1 MVCALYAAT
10 ATVRAADTWTALAC
24 GRHIVAHGVNDTDP
38 FSFNSRPS
46 AAAALSPKASS
57 WDRAWARWH
66 PTGWINQNWL
76 THVVLYEAMRLLGYN
91 SLFAVRVLVYLA
103 VAALIWRTMKVQQV
117 SPAGASL
124 AILAVMVTMRS
135 YLEMRPQDF
144 TNLLVAAELLIL
156 ALAVRG
162 NLRVLWALVP
172 IIVLWCNLH
181 GGFVFGFM
189 VLAAFAVASA
199 GAGTWVP
206 RSIAPGPGWFRVT
219 VPVAAVSLA
228 GTVLLNP
235 YHLSNV
241 THPLEVSVGPNA
253 PLWQFVDEWRPIFEG
268 GVATAEQASF
278 LAFLIVVSLAGGA
291 LLWRWQRE
299 TSSSAGGSR
308 RAAKQE
314 APTSR
319 QTVDLVMVLI
329 AGLTIVMAIK
339 SRRFIPIACICSAPL
354 LGQGLDSLGTLINRL
369 SPMAG
374 KLGQRER
381 ILRLSAVVLLLVL
394 GAIWGWRFF
403 QVYVRPWPHADG
415 PSSLFS
421 RATWVH
427 RRGFDVCQF
436 IRENRL
442 EGRMYN
448 SWVEGGSLE
457 WCQQP
462 DPDSGRTPLQVF
474 IDGRAQG
481 AFPPNAMVRYLAL
494 EGGGPIG
501 LTGISE
507 GREMRREEAKQIGAW
522 LEARL
527 KEEGVSVVLL
537 PEEDSQKPI
546 MRGLLNRDNWQV
558 AFLAPYHVL
567 FVNVDTPRGRELVT
581 GVFDGTTRFPDESS
595 RLLTRSYNL
604 FRRGDLDDAREG
616 LSCAIQAFSVEPVA
630 LAVQTAR
637 RAAAFPQL
645 VPRLDEFARGIVSD
659 YQRNLKRYL
668 SEPGF
673 LKRNGAAVVAA
684 IYLRDAAQSDTRPAE
699 AASYGSVLE
708 EMEKERARV
717 WGQAFW

>member
-1 MVCALYAAT
+1 MEPDLNVTVHGIRFKNPLVVAPAT
-10 ATVRAADTWTALAC
+10 
-24 GRHIVAHGVNDTDP
+24 
-38 FSFNSRPS
+38 
-46 AAAALSPKASS
+46 
-57 WDRAWARWH
+57 
-66 PTGWINQNWL
+66 PTGG
-76 THVVLYEAMRLLGYN
+76 AR
-91 SLFAVRVLVYLA
+91 YL
-103 VAALIWRTMKVQQV
+103 RRCFE
-117 SPAGASL
+117 SGAGAVVAKSVSDIP
-124 AILAVMVTMRS
+124 AHQDYIRPRFTILNRNAYPWS
-135 YLEMRPQDF
+135 FSNYSSEF
-144 TNLLVAAELLIL
+144 AA
-156 ALAVRG
+156 
-162 NLRVLWALVP
+162 
-172 IIVLWCNLH
+172 
-181 GGFVFGFM
+181 
-189 VLAAFAVASA
+189 
-199 GAGTWVP
+199 
-206 RSIAPGPGWFRVT
+206 
-219 VPVAAVSLA
+219 
-228 GTVLLNP
+228 
-235 YHLSNV
+235 
-241 THPLEVSVGPNA
+241 
-253 PLWQFVDEWRPIFEG
+253 WQSVDEWRPIFEG
-268 GVATAEQASF
+268 GVATAEQTSF
-278 LAFLIVVSLAGGA
+278 LAFLIVVSLAGVA
-291 LLWRWQRE
+291 LLWTWQRE
-299 TSSSAGGSR
+299 PSSSTRGGR

-319 QTVDLVMVLI
+319 RKLDLITLLI

-374 KLGQRER
+374 KPGQRER
-381 ILRLSAVVLLLVL
+381 VLRLSAFVLLLLLSV
-394 GAIWGWRFF
+394 IWGWRFL

-421 RATWVH
+421 RATWLH

-436 IRENRL
+436 IWENRL

-448 SWVEGGSLE
+448 SWIEGGSLE

-481 AFPPNAMVRYLAL
+481 AFPLNALVRYLAL

-501 LTGISE
+501 LTVISE
-507 GREMRREEAKQIGAW
+507 GREMRREEARQIGAW
-522 LEARL
+522 LDVRL

-581 GVFDGTTRFPDESS
+581 GASDGTTRFPDESS

-604 FRRGDLDDAREG
+604 FRRGDLDGAREG
-616 LSCAIQAFSVEPVA
+616 LSCAIRAFSVEPAA

-645 VPRLDEFARGIVSD
+645 VPRLDEFARDIVSD

-673 LKRNGAAVVAA
+673 LKRTGAAVVAA
-684 IYLRDAAQSDTRPAE
+684 TYLRDSAQTDSRPAE
-699 AASYGSVLE
+699 AATYGSMLE
-708 EMEKERARV
+708 DMEKERARV
-717 WGQAFW
+717 WGRAFW